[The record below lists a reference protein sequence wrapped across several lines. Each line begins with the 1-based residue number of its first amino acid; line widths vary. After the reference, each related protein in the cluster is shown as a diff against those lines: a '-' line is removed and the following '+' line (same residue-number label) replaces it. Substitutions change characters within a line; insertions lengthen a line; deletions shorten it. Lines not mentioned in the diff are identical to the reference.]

1 MIRRTFLTR
10 ALSAAVASL
19 FARNVSAQKAGNGM
33 QDMPGMSDMPS
44 MSGGKMHMAATLAPA
59 DALPAG
65 APLAVLR
72 KLTNESSQ
80 PGVFLGTLVAQPV
93 QHEFLPGKPTTFWQ
107 YGNTTQGPVV
117 GPLIDVREGDTVEID
132 PFREPSATAVDHPLA
147 WSASPARS
155 RRQSV
160 RPGSAGS
167 DPRLSLYVAIGERR
181 HVLVSPA
188 SAHEDGRASF
198 PRARGSDRGSQRRR
212 SARGLARAPSFP
224 V

>member
-10 ALSAAVASL
+10 ALSPAVASL
-19 FARNVSAQKAGNGM
+19 FARNVSAQKAEHSM
-33 QDMPGMSDMPS
+33 QDMRGMSDMPS
-44 MSGGKMHMAATLAPA
+44 MSGAKMHMAATLAPA
-59 DALPAG
+59 DELPAG

-93 QHEFLPGKPTTFWQ
+93 QHEFLPIRKH
-107 YGNTTQGPVV
+107 NAGP
-117 GPLIDVREGDTVEID
+117 GRRPIDRRSRRRHGGD
-132 PFREPSATAVDHPLA
+132 PFRKPSPTAIDDPLA
-147 WSASPARS
+147 WSASPAGS

-212 SARGLARAPSFP
+212 SARGLARATSFP

>member
-19 FARNVSAQKAGNGM
+19 FARNVSAQKAESGM
-33 QDMPGMSDMPS
+33 QDMRGMSDMPS

-93 QHEFLPGKPTTFWQ
+93 H
-107 YGNTTQGPVV
+107 
-117 GPLIDVREGDTVEID
+117 VRRAYAEA
-132 PFREPSATAVDHPLA
+132 FSHMAN
-147 WSASPARS
+147 
-155 RRQSV
+155 
-160 RPGSAGS
+160 
-167 DPRLSLYVAIGERR
+167 GE
-181 HVLVSPA
+181 
-188 SAHEDGRASF
+188 
-198 PRARGSDRGSQRRR
+198 QRRLH
-212 SARGLARAPSFP
+212 SS
-224 V
+224 VW